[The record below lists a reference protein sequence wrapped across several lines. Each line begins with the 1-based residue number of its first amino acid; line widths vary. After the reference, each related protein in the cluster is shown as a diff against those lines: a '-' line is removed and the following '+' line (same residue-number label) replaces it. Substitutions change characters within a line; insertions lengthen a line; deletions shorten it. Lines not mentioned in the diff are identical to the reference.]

1 MAGSAEGQQWS
12 LRQWRGGLESQSM
25 AWWAGVPIN
34 GVVGWSPKQWRSGL
48 ESQAVAWWA
57 GVPING
63 VVPDSL
69 ANQSISWSM
78 LPDWSVSQ
86 LVNDASQSS
95 QWWAQQK
102 GSRVLWEMPV
112 TKKDFKS
119 ENEHKRK
126 E

>member
-1 MAGSAEGQQWS
+1 MAVVSCARRQVLTANATGGQT
-12 LRQWRGGLESQSM
+12 
-25 AWWAGVPIN
+25 VP
-34 GVVGWSPKQWRSGL
+34 V
-48 ESQAVAWWA
+48 
-57 GVPING
+57 NG

-119 ENEHKRK
+119 DNEQKRK
-126 E
+126 EKR